1 MKSIALA
8 CGLMLS
14 AMVAPASAEQ
24 PTIKVTL
31 LGTGGPEY
39 FPDRQGIATLVQ
51 ANGRNL
57 LFDAGRGVNQ
67 RLYESRVNPKDI
79 SHIFLTHLHNDHYEG
94 LPELW
99 MTPWFLLGRDH
110 GFELFGPEG
119 SEEMVKGMRMMYGHD
134 LEKRVNKFNLIEN
147 LEIDVHGLTDGVVFE
162 EEGVKVTAFP
172 VEHSDGNPAYGFRV
186 DYGGHSVVLSGDT
199 TYNENVVKYSA
210 NADVIVHN
218 VIAFSDRLSQR
229 PEMQGV
235 LAKLTTTEQA
245 AKVFSEAKPKM
256 AVYSHIVTKDIDA
269 KAVPELVTA
278 RTRAAGYS
286 GPLTMGKDRMVIS
299 IGDSVDVAEPQSLE
313 GLPTLDTK
321 GQKFP

>member
-119 SEEMVKGMRMMYGHD
+119 SEEMVNGMRMMYGHD

-199 TYNENVVKYSA
+199 TYNENVAKYSA

-269 KAVPELVTA
+269 KAVPELVVA